1 MGPRWPTGRFA
12 GCLPAALPT
21 SAARPPVPTSA
32 GPLATAADRLN
43 AASVQL
49 RGTVDGIP
57 YDVTLDGAQLV
68 SWLDGGIYAGYLAGL
83 PRAIDS
89 AARGVT

>member
-1 MGPRWPTGRFA
+1 M
-12 GCLPAALPT
+12 
-21 SAARPPVPTSA
+21 
-32 GPLATAADRLN
+32 N